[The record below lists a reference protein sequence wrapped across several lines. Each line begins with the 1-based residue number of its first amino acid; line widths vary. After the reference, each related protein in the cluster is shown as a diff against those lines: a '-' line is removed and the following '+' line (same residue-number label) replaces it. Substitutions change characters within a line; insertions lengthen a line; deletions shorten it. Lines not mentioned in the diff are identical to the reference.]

1 MFGQENFNSLR
12 PAAADRFCLRES
24 ASPSAVST
32 AFAPPAAAGSCTTG
46 CVAGKTGEPVPDP
59 VCAVAG
65 ITPNAIATSILQKI
79 DFFILSKYLI
89 HIKQKQCTRNRT

>member
-1 MFGQENFNSLR
+1 
-12 PAAADRFCLRES
+12 
-24 ASPSAVST
+24 
-32 AFAPPAAAGSCTTG
+32 
-46 CVAGKTGEPVPDP
+46 VAGKAGEPVPDP